1 MKPPDFWMTGGLPAA
16 LLAPAGAI
24 TARLTARRVARPGWR
39 APVPVLCAGN
49 PTVGGSGKTPLTLDW
64 AARLSARGINVHILT
79 RGHGGAT
86 HRPTRVD
93 PNRHTAADVGDE
105 ALLLA
110 DAAPTWVGI
119 DRAATARAAVQSGAA
134 ALLLDDG
141 LQNATLHKD
150 FSALVID
157 GGIGFSNNRLLPAG
171 PLREPVAAAAARC
184 QLAVMVGADRTAAA
198 AILPIS
204 LPIMQARL
212 AAEPDMAALAG
223 QRVVAFAG
231 IGRPGK
237 FFLSLQEAGIALAE
251 TTSFPDHHV
260 YRPREIA
267 TLRERAAALGVK
279 LVTTWKDFV
288 RLPASERAAI
298 QPLGAALA
306 WANEPAI
313 DALLRKV
320 VP

>member
-1 MKPPDFWMTGGLPAA
+1 MRPPDFWMTGGFPAG

-24 TARLTARRVARPGWR
+24 TGRLTARRVARAGWR

-110 DAAPTWVGI
+110 DAAPTWVGAN
-119 DRAATARAAVQSGAA
+119 RAATARAAVQSGAA
-134 ALLLDDG
+134 ALLMDDG
-141 LQNATLHKD
+141 LQNPTLQKD

-157 GGIGFSNNRLLPAG
+157 GGVGFSNNRLLPAG

-184 QLAVMVGADRTAAA
+184 QVAVMVGADHTDAASL
-198 AILPIS
+198 LPPG
-204 LPIMQARL
+204 LPVMQARL
-212 AAEPDMAALAG
+212 APEPDMLALAG

-237 FFLSLQEAGIALAE
+237 FFLSLQEAGIIPAE
-251 TTSFPDHHV
+251 TTAFADHHV
-260 YRPREIA
+260 YHPHEI
-267 TLRERAAALGVK
+267 TSLRERAAALGMP

-288 RLPASERAAI
+288 RLPRAERGGI
-298 QPLGAALA
+298 QPLGAAIA
-306 WANEPAI
+306 WAREHAI
-313 DALLRKV
+313 EAMLRAV